1 MNDLEKLAAHNKH
14 IAKTMMQS
22 VFELASDLAGLGPFP
37 EQVAKSRNAMPI
49 HQRLGQIQQA
59 IDQLRSDLATLRAP
73 YLGQQLQGL
82 GVNQASKNLQL
93 HIGSGPYNLDG
104 WINLDIFPA
113 QLSTNVLWGLPF
125 TNGQCRYVFLSHLLE
140 HVFYPTDA
148 MALLEEIYRI
158 LEPGGVVRI
167 VVPDIEQCLRAYQEN
182 NAAFFEQRVEHWGA
196 GDGTATRLEHFLSYA
211 GAGPDPA
218 WLFEAHKFGYD
229 FETLERALQRAGFKA
244 ITRSGF
250 MASEHGAL
258 QVDKHSQVASAKFG
272 DDYYS
277 LFVEAT
283 KDQ

>member
-1 MNDLEKLAAHNKH
+1 MNDSEKLAAHNKN
-14 IAKTMMQS
+14 IAKSMMQS
-22 VFELASDLAGLGPFP
+22 VFELASDLAGLGVFP
-37 EQVAKSRNAMPI
+37 EQVAAARSAMPI

-59 IDQLRSDLATLRAP
+59 IEQLRADLATLRGP
-73 YLGQQLQGL
+73 YLGQQLQAL
-82 GVNQASKNLQL
+82 GVNETSKNLQL
-93 HIGSGPYNLDG
+93 HIGSGPYNLAG

-125 TNGQCRYVFLSHLLE
+125 TDGQCRYVFLSHLLE
-140 HVFYPTDA
+140 HLFYPTDA
-148 MALLEEIYRI
+148 MALLQEIYRI

-182 NAAFFEQRVEHWGA
+182 NKEFFQQRIEHWGA
-196 GDGTATRLEHFLSYA
+196 GDGNVTRLEHFLSYA

-229 FETLERALQRAGFKA
+229 FETLERALQRAGFKT
-244 ITRSGF
+244 ITRSSF
-250 MASEHGAL
+250 MASEHAAL

-272 DDYYS
+272 DAYYS

-283 KDQ
+283 KI

>member
-1 MNDLEKLAAHNKH
+1 MTDLDKLAAHNKN

-22 VFELASDLAGLGPFP
+22 VFELASDLAGLGPFA
-37 EQVAKSRNAMPI
+37 EQAAKTRNAMPI

-59 IDQLRSDLATLRAP
+59 IEQLRADLATLRGP
-73 YLGQQLQGL
+73 YLGQQLQSL

-93 HIGSGPYNLDG
+93 HIGSGPYNLEG

-125 TNGQCRYVFLSHLLE
+125 TDGQCRYVFLSHLLE
-140 HVFYPTDA
+140 HLFYPTDA
-148 MALLEEIYRI
+148 MALLKEIHRV

-167 VVPDIEQCLRAYQEN
+167 VVPDIEQCIRAYQEN
-182 NAAFFEQRVEHWGA
+182 NKEFFQQRVEHWGA
-196 GDGTATRLEHFLSYA
+196 GDGNATRLEHFLSYA

-244 ITRSGF
+244 IVRSSF
-250 MASEHGAL
+250 MASGHDAL
-258 QVDKHSQVASAKFG
+258 QVDEHSQVASAKFG
-272 DDYYS
+272 DSHYS
-277 LFVEAT
+277 LFIEAV
-283 KDQ
+283 KQ